1 MAVIAL
7 TATVIGD
14 GAECGNDGVVTTM
27 SLSGEA

>member
-1 MAVIAL
+1 MGVIAL

-14 GAECGNDGVVTTM
+14 DAACGDDGVVTSM